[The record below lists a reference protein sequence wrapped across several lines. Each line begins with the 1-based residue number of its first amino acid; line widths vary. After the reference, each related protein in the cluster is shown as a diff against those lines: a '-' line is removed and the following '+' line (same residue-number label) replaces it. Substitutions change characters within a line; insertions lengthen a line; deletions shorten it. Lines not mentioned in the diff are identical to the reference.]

1 METLGFEL
9 YLFFDYVSESGGEKY
24 IFLADTAK
32 NAIDCNIYHPR
43 YGYTGFVS
51 KQPG

>member
-24 IFLADTAK
+24 KYLACLNDSEPWVDVLAK
-32 NAIDCNIYHPR
+32 WINGWKSVEEN
-43 YGYTGFVS
+43 
-51 KQPG
+51 